1 MSTPKRIADIIDP
14 AAALAE
20 RPDFP
25 AALPCG
31 CRPPFF
37 RCAAADDLFA
47 HEWEAGEIMLR
58 LGQSHDTTPADY
70 DAARARWKDARR
82 AYDQHMR
89 GEEPPIA

>member
-1 MSTPKRIADIIDP
+1 
-14 AAALAE
+14 
-20 RPDFP
+20 
-25 AALPCG
+25 
-31 CRPPFF
+31 
-37 RCAAADDLFA
+37 LFA